1 MRSNLA
7 HPSSLYPMTIY
18 IISIYWVLPLPS
30 LTLTKFIPSPLTTPT
45 PFPHQK
51 QQHNPQESMIIDNG
65 EILKTTD
72 RDPQPE
78 TNNITTLQTILFTK
92 ALVYRHTDSV
102 VVIPN
107 AAAVDFHNKA
117 PRLSEWMAFA
127 VFPAVSSVQM
137 LLLVLFLG

>member
-1 MRSNLA
+1 
-7 HPSSLYPMTIY
+7 
-18 IISIYWVLPLPS
+18 
-30 LTLTKFIPSPLTTPT
+30 
-45 PFPHQK
+45 
-51 QQHNPQESMIIDNG
+51 MIIDNG

-102 VVIPN
+102 VIIPN
-107 AAAVDFHNKA
+107 SAAAATVDFHNKA

-127 VFPAVSSVQM
+127 VFPAASSVQM

>member
-1 MRSNLA
+1 
-7 HPSSLYPMTIY
+7 
-18 IISIYWVLPLPS
+18 
-30 LTLTKFIPSPLTTPT
+30 
-45 PFPHQK
+45 
-51 QQHNPQESMIIDNG
+51 MIIDNG

-102 VVIPN
+102 VIIPN
-107 AAAVDFHNKA
+107 SAATAVDFHNKA
-117 PRLSEWMAFA
+117 PRLSEWMVFA
-127 VFPAVSSVQM
+127 VFPAASSVQM

>member
-1 MRSNLA
+1 
-7 HPSSLYPMTIY
+7 
-18 IISIYWVLPLPS
+18 
-30 LTLTKFIPSPLTTPT
+30 
-45 PFPHQK
+45 
-51 QQHNPQESMIIDNG
+51 MIIDNG

-92 ALVYRHTDSV
+92 ASVYRHTGSV
-102 VVIPN
+102 
-107 AAAVDFHNKA
+107 VDFHNKA